1 MKTTFSRLFGTTVV
15 ILLVAL
21 LLLGTVF
28 QFMVKNYLTTNTTDQ
43 LTNDARTIAA
53 LAAAYNADSSLS
65 NPNFLTNLD
74 IAARVSGADA
84 VICRANGQVVLC
96 SAAPLGCEH
105 QGQFIGGDYVRRVME
120 EEVTINMGQISGLF
134 EENRYVVA
142 VPITDQ
148 IKGEKIGIVI
158 VSEPMEETVE
168 VLQKISDIFL
178 FLAVSSVTLTVVLVS
193 VFTRRQIYPLR
204 EMAKAASRFGHGEL
218 TARVQL
224 DERHTL
230 EMQELATAFNN
241 MASSLQKSEYQ
252 RQEFVANVSHELKT
266 PMTTIG
272 GYVDGILDG
281 TIPAQKQEKY
291 LHIVSDEVKRLS
303 RLVRSMLDISRL
315 QDQQGIPDEKKSRFD
330 LCECVGQVLI
340 TFEQKIIEKQLE
352 VDVTFPEH
360 PVLTRANEDY
370 VTQVIYNLIDNAV
383 KFCPQGQVL
392 GIRIRE
398 GDSKAYISVS
408 NQGQT
413 IPPEELSL
421 VFDRF
426 HKIDKSR
433 TQNRDGWGLGL
444 YIVKTIVC
452 AHGEDISVT
461 SREGKTE
468 FTFTMPLVN

>member
-53 LAAAYNADSSLS
+53 LAAAYNADSSLA

-105 QGQFIGGDYVRRVME
+105 QGQYIGGDYVRRVME

-142 VPITDQ
+142 VPITDGV
-148 IKGEKIGIVI
+148 KGEKIGIVI

-218 TARVQL
+218 TARVQV

-281 TIPAQKQEKY
+281 TIPAPKQEKY
-291 LHIVSDEVKRLS
+291 LRIVSDEVKRLS

>member
-96 SAAPLGCEH
+96 STAPLGCEH

-218 TARVQL
+218 TARVQV

-291 LHIVSDEVKRLS
+291 LRIVSDEVKRLS

>member
-218 TARVQL
+218 TARVQV

>member
-105 QGQFIGGDYVRRVME
+105 QGQYIGGDYVRRVME

-218 TARVQL
+218 TARVQV

-281 TIPAQKQEKY
+281 TIPAPKQEKY

>member
-105 QGQFIGGDYVRRVME
+105 QGQYIGGDYVRRVME

-218 TARVQL
+218 TARVQV

-281 TIPAQKQEKY
+281 TIPAPKQEKY
-291 LHIVSDEVKRLS
+291 LRIVSDEVKRLS

>member
-15 ILLVAL
+15 ILMAAL
-21 LLLGTVF
+21 ILLGMIF
-28 QFMVKNYLTTNTTDQ
+28 QFLVKDYLTTNATDE
-43 LTNDARTIAA
+43 LTNDARIISAM
-53 LAAAYNADSSLS
+53 AAAYNSDSSLY
-65 NPNFLTNLD
+65 NPNFLMNLD
-74 IAARVSGADA
+74 ISARISGAEA

-105 QGQFIGGDYVRRVME
+105 QGQYMETAYVQRVME
-120 EEVTINMGQISGLF
+120 EEVTVNTGRIPGLF
-134 EENRYVVA
+134 NENRYVVA
-142 VPITDQ
+142 VPITDN
-148 IKGEKIGIVI
+148 KTGEKIGIVI
-158 VSEPMEETVE
+158 VSEPMEETVA
-168 VLQKISDIFL
+168 VMRKISDIFL
-178 FLAVSSVTLTVVLVS
+178 CLAITAVVLSVILIH
-193 VFTRRQIYPLR
+193 VFTRKQVWPLR
-204 EMAKAASRFGHGEL
+204 EMARAASDFGHGDL
-218 TARVQL
+218 NARVRV
-224 DERHTL
+224 DEKNTL

-281 TIPAQKQEKY
+281 TISEERQEKY
-291 LHIVSDEVKRLS
+291 LRIVSDEVKRLS

-315 QDQQGIPDEKKSRFD
+315 QDQQGIPDEKKTRFD

-340 TFEQKIIEKQLE
+340 TFEQKIIGKALE
-352 VDVTFPEH
+352 VDVEMPEH
-360 PVLTRANEDY
+360 PVFTRANEDY
-370 VTQVIYNLIDNAV
+370 VTQVVYNLIDNAV
-383 KFCPQGQVL
+383 KFCPEGQVL

-413 IPPEELSL
+413 IPAEELPL

-452 AHGEDISVT
+452 SHGENISVT
-461 SREGKTE
+461 SRDGTTE
-468 FTFTMPLVN
+468 FTFTMPRVN

>member
-142 VPITDQ
+142 VPITDGVR
-148 IKGEKIGIVI
+148 GEKIGIVI

-218 TARVQL
+218 TARVQV

-281 TIPAQKQEKY
+281 TIPAPKQEKY
-291 LHIVSDEVKRLS
+291 LRIVSDEVKRLS

>member
-53 LAAAYNADSSLS
+53 LAAAYNADSSLA

-142 VPITDQ
+142 VPITDGVR
-148 IKGEKIGIVI
+148 GEKIGIVI

-218 TARVQL
+218 TARVQV